1 MRSLK
6 NYILRESRNSPRFKN
21 RTITVV
27 GGGSVVKIPV
37 PDEIILCDA
46 CNDQIQTEQ
55 VNLLVVDGGV
65 WGAICEGCRLEYHS
79 KLPIKEV

>member
-1 MRSLK
+1 MEDH
-6 NYILRESRNSPRFKN
+6 ILRISRNSPCFKN
-21 RTITVV
+21 RAIVV
-27 GGGSVVKIPV
+27 GFGGGEVVKIPV

-55 VNLLVVDGGV
+55 VNLLVVGGGI